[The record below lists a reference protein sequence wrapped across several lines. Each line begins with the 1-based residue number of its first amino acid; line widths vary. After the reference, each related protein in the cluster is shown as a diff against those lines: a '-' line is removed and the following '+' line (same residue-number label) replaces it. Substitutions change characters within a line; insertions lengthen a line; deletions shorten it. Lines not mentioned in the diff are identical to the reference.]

1 MDQTSHE
8 LLREILNKTENDI
21 IVMSIVIIVGLVLC
35 FIPIYIYT
43 IKNKKNIRKADAED
57 RKQLMDIISKNS
69 EVMGKVLT
77 TLDLNNTAMS
87 NTLKRI
93 DENSTDVA
101 IKLAKLLT
109 SHATMTNNINEV
121 IKANS
126 SYTNHMNI
134 TKDKID
140 RITIIENDNKDIR
153 HKLETHDKKLDGID
167 ERTKHMMT
175 TLDEMNGNVTKLASK
190 GRKRKTDDE

>member
-8 LLREILNKTENDI
+8 LLNEILNKTENDI
-21 IVMSIVIIVGLVLC
+21 IIMSIVILVGLVIF
-35 FIPIYIYT
+35 FIPFYVYT

-57 RKQLMDIISKNS
+57 RQQLMDIISKNS

-93 DENSTDVA
+93 DDNSTDVA

-109 SHATMTNNINEV
+109 SHATMNNNLNEIIKTNN
-121 IKANS
+121 
-126 SYTNHMNI
+126 SYTSHMNI

-140 RITIIENDNKDIR
+140 KISLIENDNKEIK
-153 HKLETHDKKLDGID
+153 HKLELHDTKLDGID
-167 ERTKHMMT
+167 ERTKNMMIT
-175 TLDEMNGNVTKLASK
+175 IDVMNANVTQLISK
-190 GRKRKTDDE
+190 PRKRKTDE